1 MKHFN
6 SPDNIIIETFNKLDN
21 EGKKIISIAA
31 LALNRMVYFP
41 FFVSTVECPYYL
53 YRVVKHFPL
62 TKNDIQFPPVKY
74 AKLNR
79 CSLDSQPIFYAA
91 NTGEGALL
99 ECSDCYNGKKAEP
112 EVLFISRWKIIRPF
126 SLVDF
131 YYKDI
136 YKGINQKLF
145 EHIIKTDRKIF
156 IESNNP
162 AQDKKMLTICGNRF
176 TINGD
181 IAYPFTALL
190 SNLIYGQVIRKEII
204 QGITYVGVKEDTYS
218 NIAILPELINDKSV
232 ILTDVVKVE
241 VIGKNNVEILAA
253 TEKTEEIL
261 DQILLLDEEKLDKVR
276 LSQIQDDFKW
286 RFTES

>member
-6 SPDNIIIETFNKLDN
+6 SSDNIIVETFNKLDN
-21 EGKKIISIAA
+21 EGKKIISTAS
-31 LALNRMVYFP
+31 LALNRMIYFP
-41 FFVSTVECPYYL
+41 FFVSAVECPNYL
-53 YRVVKHFPL
+53 YRAVKHNPL
-62 TKNDIQFPPVKY
+62 TKKDIQYPPVKY

-99 ECSDCYNGKKAEP
+99 ECSDCYNGQKTEP
-112 EVLFISRWKIIRPF
+112 EILFISRWKIIRPF
-126 SLVDF
+126 YLVDF

-136 YKGINQKLF
+136 YQGINQKLY
-145 EHIIKTDRKIF
+145 EHIIKTDRKIY
-156 IESNNP
+156 IESKNP
-162 AQDKKMLTICGNRF
+162 EQDKKMLTTCGNRF
-176 TINGD
+176 TVNGD

-232 ILTDVVKVE
+232 ILTDVIKVK
-241 VIGKNNVEILAA
+241 VIGKIDVEILAA
-253 TEKTEEIL
+253 TDKSKEIL
-261 DQILLLDEEKLDKVR
+261 DQIVLNDKKKLGEFR
-276 LSQIQDDFKW
+276 LSQIQDEFKW
-286 RFTES
+286 KFTES